1 MSKRILKKITA
12 LICIIALVLP
22 MSSEV
27 LAKITSTEPGT
38 GQTFGIVHL
47 HESEYLNDSSSK
59 KTFGYR
65 VNERNVYRIYSG
77 SDNAEGYINTI
88 LCLDK
93 DGKFPGED
101 ERNGAYISRG
111 PAEEALKN
119 IQTNKNGTKTNLS
132 AEDIQKINWLMKNAV
147 LPEDSS
153 GMIDLKLSK
162 IFESAMTATEETEN
176 PLTLDYIKENLTKDD
191 LVFALQATIWSIT
204 NPEAKLTYQG
214 TTDGKHY
221 NALIGNDG
229 STNNY
234 GKQGR
239 FIYIIKQYYEENYM
253 SNKNIVAKKRQMN
266 YAYQK

>member
-1 MSKRILKKITA
+1 
-12 LICIIALVLP
+12 
-22 MSSEV
+22 
-27 LAKITSTEPGT
+27 
-38 GQTFGIVHL
+38 
-47 HESEYLNDSSSK
+47 
-59 KTFGYR
+59 
-65 VNERNVYRIYSG
+65 
-77 SDNAEGYINTI
+77 
-88 LCLDK
+88 
-93 DGKFPGED
+93 
-101 ERNGAYISRG
+101 
-111 PAEEALKN
+111 
-119 IQTNKNGTKTNLS
+119 
-132 AEDIQKINWLMKNAV
+132 MKNAV

-253 SNKNIVAKKRQMN
+253 SNKNIVAAKTDELCIPKITTPDKKLVFTDDDTGYETSEGEEIGKSDLEAGYIFVGPFKIEPSEEGKQTVDYSIDISFKDINGNRISSDNIVFYLKSGAATDADGLYSTKESLEGKEFYVVLKKEQ
-266 YAYQK
+266 Q